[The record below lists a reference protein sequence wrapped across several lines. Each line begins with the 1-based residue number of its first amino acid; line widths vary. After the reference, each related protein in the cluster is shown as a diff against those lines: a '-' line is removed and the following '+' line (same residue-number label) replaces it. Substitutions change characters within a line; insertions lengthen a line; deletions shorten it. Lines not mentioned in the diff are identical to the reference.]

1 MIILL
6 ENIFKTAIWGGS
18 NLQKIFN
25 VNSPYEKTS
34 EVWTASAHTNGITPI
49 KKTLSQDM
57 KNKAEDLSIL
67 YKLDTAKRMFGLN
80 CLKYEEFPLL
90 AKWIDAN
97 DKLSVQ
103 VHPDDKYAMLNYNS
117 FGKTEAWYIVSA
129 KPDAK
134 IIYGLKENITKD
146 DLRNAINKNKIEEV
160 LNYVPVKEGEIF
172 YIPSGT
178 VHALL
183 DGVVVYEIQQS
194 SDITY
199 RLFDWNRV
207 GNDGKPRQL
216 HIEQAL
222 DVINFS
228 KQATIQ
234 GEDLTSSAFK
244 YFSIEKHKVIDVG
257 SICVTNRSFKL
268 CSVLNGTICITD
280 GEKKYDVKAGES
292 FILTAAN
299 SLQDTYK
306 VLGTGTI
313 LESECN

>member
-1 MIILL
+1 MIIFL

-34 EVWTASAHTNGITPI
+34 EIWTASAHKNGITPI
-49 KKTLSQDM
+49 KEILSKEN
-57 KNKAEDLSIL
+57 KNKAEDLSKL
-67 YKLDTAKRMFGLN
+67 YKFDTAKRMFGLN
-80 CLKYEEFPLL
+80 CLKYDEFPLL

-103 VHPDDKYAMLNYNS
+103 VHPDDKYAKLNHNS

-160 LNYVPVKEGEIF
+160 LNYVSVKEGQIF
-172 YIPSGT
+172 YIPSGM

-194 SDITY
+194 SC
-199 RLFDWNRV
+199 RR
-207 GNDGKPRQL
+207 
-216 HIEQAL
+216 H
-222 DVINFS
+222 
-228 KQATIQ
+228 
-234 GEDLTSSAFK
+234 
-244 YFSIEKHKVIDVG
+244 
-257 SICVTNRSFKL
+257 CRS
-268 CSVLNGTICITD
+268 
-280 GEKKYDVKAGES
+280 
-292 FILTAAN
+292 
-299 SLQDTYK
+299 
-306 VLGTGTI
+306 
-313 LESECN
+313 